1 MIRQF
6 IAGKLR
12 RFRRENHGVAALE
25 LGIMA
30 SVMAIAIVTFI
41 SDVDDPEGLLGRI
54 KLLIDGMFDYTPFP
68 YAWPDI
74 PGAGRSICSL
84 NLMK

>member
-6 IAGKLR
+6 NAGKLR
-12 RFRRENHGVAALE
+12 RIRRENHGVAALE

-30 SVMAIAIVTFI
+30 SVTAIAIVTFI

-54 KLLIDGMFDYTPFP
+54 KLLIDGMFD
-68 YAWPDI
+68 
-74 PGAGRSICSL
+74 
-84 NLMK
+84 

>member
-1 MIRQF
+1 MTRRF

-12 RFRRENHGVAALE
+12 RFRRENYGVAAIE

-41 SDVDDPEGLLGRI
+41 SDVNDPEGLLGRI
-54 KLLIDGMFDYTPFP
+54 KLLIDGIFD
-68 YAWPDI
+68 
-74 PGAGRSICSL
+74 
-84 NLMK
+84 

>member
-1 MIRQF
+1 MTRQF

-12 RFRRENHGVAALE
+12 HFRRENHGVAAIE

-54 KLLIDGMFDYTPFP
+54 KLLIDGMFD
-68 YAWPDI
+68 
-74 PGAGRSICSL
+74 
-84 NLMK
+84 

>member
-6 IAGKLR
+6 NAGKLR
-12 RFRRENHGVAALE
+12 RFRRENHGVAVLE

-54 KLLIDGMFDYTPFP
+54 KLLIDGMFD
-68 YAWPDI
+68 
-74 PGAGRSICSL
+74 
-84 NLMK
+84 

>member
-6 IAGKLR
+6 IASKLR

-54 KLLIDGMFDYTPFP
+54 KLLIDGMFD
-68 YAWPDI
+68 
-74 PGAGRSICSL
+74 
-84 NLMK
+84 

>member
-6 IAGKLR
+6 NAGKLR

-54 KLLIDGMFDYTPFP
+54 KLLIDGMFD
-68 YAWPDI
+68 
-74 PGAGRSICSL
+74 
-84 NLMK
+84 

>member
-54 KLLIDGMFDYTPFP
+54 KLLIDGMFD
-68 YAWPDI
+68 
-74 PGAGRSICSL
+74 
-84 NLMK
+84 

>member
-1 MIRQF
+1 MTCQF

-12 RFRRENHGVAALE
+12 RFRRENHGGAAIE

-54 KLLIDGMFDYTPFP
+54 KRLVDGIFD
-68 YAWPDI
+68 
-74 PGAGRSICSL
+74 
-84 NLMK
+84 